1 MIEPGD
7 IINNRY
13 HVLQELGDGNFGK
26 TFEVEDSLNGDHKV
40 IKVLRFG
47 NSSNPKVVEL
57 FEQEYD
63 VLKQLDHPG
72 IPKVKVDGYLKF
84 RCIHTQEILH
94 GLVMEKI
101 SGQDLGE
108 WLKQNQ
114 KIPNTKL
121 AIEWLK
127 QLIDI
132 LDHVHSQNYL
142 HRDIKPDNIML
153 KPDGQLV
160 LIDFGIVKEATQKTQ
175 KQTIPGTQIGTPGY
189 CSPEQENGIGV
200 TYQSDFFSLGRTF
213 VHLLTGIYPGNGNLQ
228 LDPRTSKLLW
238 RDEAPEISEEFK
250 DLIDDLIEHQPRDRP
265 RNTQEILQEIK
276 EIEADNKPTLF
287 PVPIVFLS
295 FALNLVFLTLL
306 AMVNVLT
313 LGWKVFFL
321 VVVCVIGGFLFLPLI
336 KYLL

>member
-7 IINNRY
+7 VINNRY

-26 TFEVEDSLNGDHKV
+26 TFEVEDRLIGDHKV
-40 IKVLRFG
+40 IKVLRISNFG
-47 NSSNPKVVEL
+47 NPKVLEL

-63 VLKQLDHPG
+63 VLKKLNHPG
-72 IPKVKVDGYLKF
+72 IPKVRADGYVTF

-101 SGQDLGE
+101 PGQDLGE

-114 KIPNTKL
+114 KITNTTQ

-160 LIDFGIVKEATQKTQ
+160 LIDFGIVKETTQKTQ
-175 KQTIPGTQIGTPGY
+175 KQTIPGTKIGTPGY
-189 CSPEQENGIGV
+189 CSPEQKDGNKV
-200 TYQSDFFSLGRTF
+200 NNKSDFFSLGRTF

-228 LDPRTSKLLW
+228 IEPRTSRLLW
-238 RDEAPEISEEFK
+238 RGEATEIAEEFK
-250 DLIDDLIEHQPRDRP
+250 DLIDDLIEYKPRDRP
-265 RNTQEILQEIK
+265 KHTQEILQRIKEIK
-276 EIEADNKPTLF
+276 EKNKQNLF
-287 PVPIVFLS
+287 PAPIVFLS

-306 AMVNVLT
+306 AMGNILDP
-313 LGWKVFFL
+313 GWKVFFV

-336 KYLL
+336 KYLI